1 MDVLFYK
8 TLHVLGVMLLF
19 TALGGAAALAFGA
32 GSPRLRK
39 LAGITHG
46 VALLILLVS
55 GFGAL
60 AKLGFGMPPG
70 WAWGKLVIWL
80 LLGGLIVLMRKKPQ
94 QAGLWWWLAPILGLV
109 AGSLALYKPF

>member
-8 TLHVLGVMLLF
+8 TLHVLGVVLLF
-19 TALGGAAALAFGA
+19 TALGGAAAQALGA

-70 WAWGKLVIWL
+70 WAWGKIVIWL
-80 LLGGLIVLMRKKPQ
+80 ALGGIVVLMRRLPQ
-94 QAGLWWWLAPILGLV
+94 HASLWWWLAPILGLL
-109 AGSLALYKPF
+109 AGYLALYKPF